1 MSKRDKAR
9 AWSLSK
15 LSQERFDEILSSCE
29 FDRESYNTM
38 KTLLDYLYD
47 MYGIPLAI
55 HEIIARYVADICVDA
70 EFFTKF
76 NSMIHKIRP
85 QILCP
90 FEFNLKIVRA
100 AVYDTRG
107 PAVRRYNIPLGCM
120 MPYKQF
126 GIETNNLMLV
136 GNDKIFRFILLQHKI
151 HCFYVIFCMTP
162 IPLC

>member
-1 MSKRDKAR
+1 
-9 AWSLSK
+9 
-15 LSQERFDEILSSCE
+15 
-29 FDRESYNTM
+29 
-38 KTLLDYLYD
+38 

-136 GNDKIFRFILLQHKI
+136 GNDKIFRKFRSKKWTHIMPMFPADLNPLGGELVLEEMIADAEGHIMFIHEAILSL
-151 HCFYVIFCMTP
+151 CDFPV
-162 IPLC
+162 PLKSERENAKYKR